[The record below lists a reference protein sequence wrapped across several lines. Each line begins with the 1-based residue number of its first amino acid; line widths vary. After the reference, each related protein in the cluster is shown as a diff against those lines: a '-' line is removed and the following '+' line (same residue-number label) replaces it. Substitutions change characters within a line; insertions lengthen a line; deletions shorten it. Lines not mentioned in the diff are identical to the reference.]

1 VAAQLE
7 DQGLDLA
14 GLCAA
19 GQYVPLDAAE
29 LLSTVMVDGFPERA
43 RVIDVIGTL
52 IREASAGDRNVRI
65 FGEMV
70 ALLWAEGN
78 YAGALRLEDLWNELG
93 TIHAFALFC
102 AYPARGFGSA
112 EAGDRLRDVCRTHAH
127 VVPAESY
134 NGLSSDAERLR
145 AIVELQQKASV
156 LETEIRIRKQ
166 IEQDLRASEAAL
178 TRSLQLRDEF
188 LSAISHDLKT
198 PITVLLGQAQ
208 LLQRRSSRGT
218 LDEEGLRQGL
228 EHIAARSRML
238 AELVDELQDVTRL
251 RIGEDLPLDCR
262 PVDLV
267 ALVQEVV
274 GGLDGDASAHRI
286 VVKASDEPLV
296 GWWDQVRLRRVVE
309 NLLGNAMKYSPVDSD
324 ILVTLAADL
333 VPHAKVAVL
342 AVQDHGMGI
351 ADDDLP
357 YIFELFYR
365 GKNGVHTV
373 DGMGIGLA
381 GSRHIVEQHG
391 GTITAESQEEA
402 GSVFTVRLPLASP
415 FIAR

>member
-1 VAAQLE
+1 
-7 DQGLDLA
+7 
-14 GLCAA
+14 
-19 GQYVPLDAAE
+19 
-29 LLSTVMVDGFPERA
+29 
-43 RVIDVIGTL
+43 
-52 IREASAGDRNVRI
+52 
-65 FGEMV
+65 
-70 ALLWAEGN
+70 
-78 YAGALRLEDLWNELG
+78 
-93 TIHAFALFC
+93 
-102 AYPARGFGSA
+102 
-112 EAGDRLRDVCRTHAH
+112 
-127 VVPAESY
+127 
-134 NGLSSDAERLR
+134 
-145 AIVELQQKASV
+145 
-156 LETEIRIRKQ
+156 
-166 IEQDLRASEAAL
+166 
-178 TRSLQLRDEF
+178 
-188 LSAISHDLKT
+188 
-198 PITVLLGQAQ
+198 
-208 LLQRRSSRGT
+208 
-218 LDEEGLRQGL
+218 
-228 EHIAARSRML
+228 
-238 AELVDELQDVTRL
+238 
-251 RIGEDLPLDCR
+251 
-262 PVDLV
+262 
-267 ALVQEVV
+267 VV

-333 VPHAKVAVL
+333 VPHAKFAVL